1 MLSTLLLFAL
11 GADFDL
17 LVRSAH
23 VERGQLTNQRSA
35 RAFRHVS
42 E

>member
-1 MLSTLLLFAL
+1 MLSSLLLLAL

-17 LVRSAH
+17 LVRHAH
-23 VERGQLTNQRSA
+23 VEYGQLTNQRSA
-35 RAFRHVS
+35 RAFRHLS